1 MLKAELEQ
9 VHNIAKEAVKPL
21 SEVVNELL
29 ARVEKL
35 EKAAVT
41 EKPVK
46 GVKDAKL

>member
-1 MLKAELEQ
+1 MLKAEVEQ

-35 EKAAVT
+35 EKAVT